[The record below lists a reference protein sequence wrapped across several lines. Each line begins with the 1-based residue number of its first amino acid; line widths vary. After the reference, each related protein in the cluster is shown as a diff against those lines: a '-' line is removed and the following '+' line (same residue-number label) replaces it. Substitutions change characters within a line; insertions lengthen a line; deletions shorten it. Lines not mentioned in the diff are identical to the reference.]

1 MNEIT
6 TTDFS
11 RFGWRE
17 RKMAAQLL
25 TTSCEQGFPEG
36 FEDNEVQI
44 MMNFNSGN
52 VFFTNS
58 EYQVCMMNGDDLEIW
73 HTLPYSGEEGF
84 AEDLKNLD
92 IDTLNQEDIDYLVSY
107 GIIEEPEEAEEAEEE
122 EDEENEEE

>member
-1 MNEIT
+1 MEGFIMRETT

-17 RKMAAQLL
+17 RKLAAELL
-25 TTSCEQGFPEG
+25 TASCEQGFPEG

-58 EYQVCMMNGDDLEIW
+58 EYQVAMMNGNKLEMF
-73 HTLPYSGEEGF
+73 HTLPYSGQEGF
-84 AEDLKNLD
+84 AEDLAELD
-92 IDTLNQEDIDYLVSY
+92 IDTLNQDDIDYLVNNN
-107 GIIEEPEEAEEAEEE
+107 IIEDPEKTEEAEEDEEE
-122 EDEENEEE
+122 